1 MVSTIAQADKNAR
14 NVTWSDALR
23 RGLVSGTVAGIVSTI
38 SLAILGKAELGKPA
52 APVNGPSQWVW
63 GKHAPHED
71 RFTLRYTILG
81 HVVHHASSVF
91 WAILYERLCQRLGKQ
106 QEAPAVAPALL
117 TAAAAYT
124 VDFHVVPPR
133 LSPGFE
139 RRLSQRS
146 ILLVYGSFALG
157 LAIVSLASRNRNRN
171 R

>member
-1 MVSTIAQADKNAR
+1 MTVKTQEQANWGHAF
-14 NVTWSDALR
+14 R

-38 SLAILGKAELGKPA
+38 SLAVLGKAELGKPA
-52 APVNGPSQWVW
+52 APVNGPSQWIW

-91 WAILYERLCQRLGKQ
+91 WAILYERLCQRLWKQ
-106 QEAPAVAPALL
+106 QGAPAVAPALL

-157 LAIVSLASRNRNRN
+157 LAIVSLANRNR
-171 R
+171 

>member
-1 MVSTIAQADKNAR
+1 MTVKTQEQAS
-14 NVTWSDALR
+14 WSNALR

-52 APVNGPSQWVW
+52 APVNGPSQWIW

-71 RFTLRYTILG
+71 RFTLQYTVLG

-91 WAILYERLCQRLGKQ
+91 WAVLYERLRQGLCEKKK
-106 QEAPAVAPALL
+106 AAVMAPALL
-117 TAAAAYT
+117 TAAAAYA
-124 VDFHVVPPR
+124 VDFHVVPKR

-139 RRLSQRS
+139 RRLSKCS

-157 LAIVSLASRNRNRN
+157 LAALALIESDNPRQRIE
-171 R
+171 